1 MYIFIISLTIVVAVL
16 LVLVVLMQNSKGGL
30 SSQFGGAGSSSQMIG
45 VKRTTDLLEKVTW
58 VLAIVLLTLSLT
70 SNLILAPDQNT
81 GPASPNIDRA
91 QDRNI
96 LPNVAPDLPS
106 SDDPATDGANE
117 TPAGDLE
124 DLIQEDTTGN

>member
-1 MYIFIISLTIVVAVL
+1 MYTIIIILTIAVAVL
-16 LVLVVLMQNSKGGL
+16 LILVVLAQNSKGGGL

-58 VLAIVLLTLSLT
+58 VLAVALLALSLT
-70 SNLILAPDQNT
+70 SNLILTPNEGT

-96 LPNVAPDLPS
+96 LPPNINPELP
-106 SDDPATDGANE
+106 PAEEQNNE
-117 TPAGDLE
+117 GGNLE
-124 DLIQEDTTGN
+124 DLIQEDTTK